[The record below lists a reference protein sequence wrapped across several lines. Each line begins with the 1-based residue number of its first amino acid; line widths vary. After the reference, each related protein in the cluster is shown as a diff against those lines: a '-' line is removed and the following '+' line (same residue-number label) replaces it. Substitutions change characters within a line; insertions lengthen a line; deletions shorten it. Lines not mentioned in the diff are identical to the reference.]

1 MFGCLRKKNDIVKI
15 SIAGMPNSEEK
26 QMQKEEIFSDQ
37 DKVIEKI
44 VIQNT
49 LNLNNPDNSRVKAI
63 ESISEESSSYEES
76 SESSHQSH

>member
-44 VIQNT
+44 VIRNT
-49 LNLNNPDNSRVKAI
+49 LNLNIPDNSRVKAI

-76 SESSHQSH
+76 S